1 MVLLGNPKASKR
13 PLSRCL
19 HALKNVHWRYMPNL
33 YHIVSKSD
41 PIPNEL
47 ILEVHFSNKLD
58 TKLGYIHNLDN
69 LDY

>member
-1 MVLLGNPKASKR
+1 
-13 PLSRCL
+13 
-19 HALKNVHWRYMPNL
+19 MPNL

-69 LDY
+69 LDYW